1 MSLCSSASHLRKL
14 KVSKS
19 ANHLLSRALTAH
31 NHPEEHSNSRT
42 FNGNQNAPS
51 PLDSDLIA
59 ELTRHDSLSNPHFLN
74 KIVSFCAKSGS
85 FHLGIQIHS
94 TILKFGF
101 ISNVYISSAVVDMY
115 AKCGEISSARL
126 LFDQMP
132 QRTAVTWN
140 SLISGYLAVNC
151 PKIAIELFIKML
163 KAAINVTA
171 YSVSSCLAGCS
182 QLEAREVGSQV
193 HGLILKTGLG
203 YNVVV
208 GTGLVDMYSKCGDV
222 DDSRLVFD
230 HMVNRNVI
238 TWTSMVT
245 GYSLIE
251 KPDEAMSLVREMARQ
266 DLRPNCV
273 TYNSLLSSF
282 SGPDCLSYCL
292 QVHCCIIQLGLES
305 NVYIAATLVTVY
317 SKCSSSLEDFRKLGS
332 VVMTCDHIAWNAVIA
347 GYSNLGR
354 HEEALRCF
362 HEMKQADIDI
372 DSYALTSMVGA
383 IGNSSFLE
391 EGKAMHALIHRTG
404 YISHLNV
411 QNGLVSMYARCGAI
425 GDSKRVFWFM
435 EEHDVISWNALLTAF
450 AHHGYGRE
458 AVELFEQMRKTE
470 IKPNSSTFL
479 AVLCACSHVGF
490 VDKGIEYF
498 DLMKSDILLEPLK
511 VEHYASLVDTF
522 GRAGY
527 LNEAETFINSMPIAP
542 APSVYKALLSASLVH
557 GNREIAARSA
567 KKLLELWPNDP
578 ATYVLLSSALTM
590 EGNWDS
596 AADLR
601 KLMCDRGLRKKP
613 DIWVRKTV
621 LKSTVCKNES
631 RLQISS
637 LYSFDPASQ
646 KSADGR
652 ALDLLAG
659 CEPSPTPP
667 TSFSSF
673 SKVILIPYVQDSHR
687 LFNTRLGWLSPSV
700 SAGLVNLLFQEMTC
714 GSCSLPV
721 QELRERDAWASP
733 VLLNF
738 PLCDKRCRAEDGQQ
752 GRKAMLKEFMAHPQS
767 RTGAM
772 APIAVRHRH
781 GNGPRTPTSPTVEDL
796 LRAEE
801 VSRWSPQS
809 SPTFRKDHDL
819 EHDQSPNHKKS
830 VIAKVKERAKKWRSN
845 LIKKKHSDDSN
856 TTPSWGVSLDDDEDE
871 EDPEYLGAPMYES
884 EMAPEGYKEAARQHP
899 RAVPVIPEKHVLPGS
914 VICAAEDKPMQ
925 HRPKV
930 APEQVA
936 SDPGRA
942 PTDAASG
949 YHFITGEQ
957 KWDKGVSVKE
967 YIMHKFEPGED
978 DRALSQVI
986 SQAISPRKAAGDV
999 SMVDKVKD
1007 AVNSLLRGLG
1017 DLPTYSLPFS

>member
-19 ANHLLSRALTAH
+19 ADHLFSRALTTH

-266 DLRPNCV
+266 DFRPNCV

-317 SKCSSSLEDFRKLGS
+317 SKCSSSLEDFKKLCS

-425 GDSKRVFWFM
+425 
-435 EEHDVISWNALLTAF
+435 
-450 AHHGYGRE
+450 
-458 AVELFEQMRKTE
+458 
-470 IKPNSSTFL
+470 
-479 AVLCACSHVGF
+479 
-490 VDKGIEYF
+490 
-498 DLMKSDILLEPLK
+498 DIL
-511 VEHYASLVDTF
+511 
-522 GRAGY
+522 
-527 LNEAETFINSMPIAP
+527 
-542 APSVYKALLSASLVH
+542 
-557 GNREIAARSA
+557 
-567 KKLLELWPNDP
+567 
-578 ATYVLLSSALTM
+578 
-590 EGNWDS
+590 
-596 AADLR
+596 
-601 KLMCDRGLRKKP
+601 
-613 DIWVRKTV
+613 VRKTV

-637 LYSFDPASQ
+637 LYSFDSASQ
-646 KSADGR
+646 KSADGVR
-652 ALDLLAG
+652 AIPNPPDVLLV
-659 CEPSPTPP
+659 
-667 TSFSSF
+667 F
-673 SKVILIPYVQDSHR
+673 SKVILIPYVQ
-687 LFNTRLGWLSPSV
+687 
-700 SAGLVNLLFQEMTC
+700 GLVNLLFQEMTC

-809 SPTFRKDHDL
+809 SPTLRKDHDP

-914 VICAAEDKPMQ
+914 VICAAEDKPVTETMSEKLAPAYTTVSDATHALISKIQ
-925 HRPKV
+925 SLTISTPEAPDTAPTKV
-930 APEQVA
+930 APDQVA
-936 SDPGRA
+936 SDPARA

-986 SQAISPRKAAGDV
+986 SQAISPRKAASDV

-1007 AVNSLLRGLG
+1007 AVNSLLRGSESSQ
-1017 DLPTYSLPFS
+1017 PTVYHSAKNSSSNIPISFDAHEVAEEENHGRILQAN

>member
-1 MSLCSSASHLRKL
+1 MSLCSSASPLRKL

-19 ANHLLSRALTAH
+19 ANHLLSRALTSH
-31 NHPEEHSNSRT
+31 NHHEEHSNSRT
-42 FNGNQNAPS
+42 FNSNQNASS
-51 PLDSDLIA
+51 PVDSDLIA
-59 ELTRHDSLSNPHFLN
+59 EFTRHGSLSNPYFLN
-74 KIVSFCAKSGS
+74 KIMSFCAKSGS
-85 FHLGIQIHS
+85 FHLGIQAHS
-94 TILKFGF
+94 TILKLGF
-101 ISNVYISSAVVDMY
+101 ISNVYICSAVVDMY
-115 AKCGEISSARL
+115 AKCGEISSARV

-132 QRTAVTWN
+132 QRTVVTWN

-163 KAAINVTA
+163 KAAINVSA
-171 YSVSSCLAGCS
+171 FSVSSCLAGCS
-182 QLEAREVGSQV
+182 QLEAREVGTQV

-208 GTGLVDMYSKCGDV
+208 GTSLVDMYSKCGDV

-245 GYSLIE
+245 GYSQIE
-251 KPDEAMSLVREMARQ
+251 KPDEAMALVKEMVRQ

-317 SKCSSSLEDFRKLGS
+317 SKCSSSLEDFKKVCS
-332 VVMTCDHIAWNAVIA
+332 VVMTCDNIAWNAVIA
-347 GYSNLGR
+347 GYSKLGR

-362 HEMKQADIDI
+362 HEMKQAGIDI
-372 DSYALTSMVGA
+372 DSYTLTSVVGA

-411 QNGLVSMYARCGAI
+411 QNGLVSMYARCGVI

-498 DLMKSDILLEPLK
+498 DTMKSDILLEPLK

-527 LNEAETFINSMPIAP
+527 LNEAEAFINSMPIVP

-578 ATYVLLSSALTM
+578 ATYVLLSSVLTV
-590 EGNWDS
+590 EGNWDD

-613 DIWVRKTV
+613 G
-621 LKSTVCKNES
+621 
-631 RLQISS
+631 
-637 LYSFDPASQ
+637 YSW
-646 KSADGR
+646 
-652 ALDLLAG
+652 
-659 CEPSPTPP
+659 T
-667 TSFSSF
+667 
-673 SKVILIPYVQDSHR
+673 
-687 LFNTRLGWLSPSV
+687 
-700 SAGLVNLLFQEMTC
+700 
-714 GSCSLPV
+714 
-721 QELRERDAWASP
+721 
-733 VLLNF
+733 
-738 PLCDKRCRAEDGQQ
+738 
-752 GRKAMLKEFMAHPQS
+752 
-767 RTGAM
+767 
-772 APIAVRHRH
+772 
-781 GNGPRTPTSPTVEDL
+781 
-796 LRAEE
+796 
-801 VSRWSPQS
+801 
-809 SPTFRKDHDL
+809 
-819 EHDQSPNHKKS
+819 
-830 VIAKVKERAKKWRSN
+830 
-845 LIKKKHSDDSN
+845 
-856 TTPSWGVSLDDDEDE
+856 
-871 EDPEYLGAPMYES
+871 
-884 EMAPEGYKEAARQHP
+884 
-899 RAVPVIPEKHVLPGS
+899 
-914 VICAAEDKPMQ
+914 
-925 HRPKV
+925 
-930 APEQVA
+930 
-936 SDPGRA
+936 
-942 PTDAASG
+942 
-949 YHFITGEQ
+949 
-957 KWDKGVSVKE
+957 
-967 YIMHKFEPGED
+967 
-978 DRALSQVI
+978 
-986 SQAISPRKAAGDV
+986 
-999 SMVDKVKD
+999 
-1007 AVNSLLRGLG
+1007 
-1017 DLPTYSLPFS
+1017 

>member
-19 ANHLLSRALTAH
+19 ANHLFSRALTTH

-59 ELTRHDSLSNPHFLN
+59 ELTRHDSLSNPHSLN

-317 SKCSSSLEDFRKLGS
+317 SKCSSSLEDFKKLCS

-425 GDSKRVFWFM
+425 
-435 EEHDVISWNALLTAF
+435 
-450 AHHGYGRE
+450 
-458 AVELFEQMRKTE
+458 
-470 IKPNSSTFL
+470 
-479 AVLCACSHVGF
+479 
-490 VDKGIEYF
+490 
-498 DLMKSDILLEPLK
+498 
-511 VEHYASLVDTF
+511 
-522 GRAGY
+522 
-527 LNEAETFINSMPIAP
+527 
-542 APSVYKALLSASLVH
+542 
-557 GNREIAARSA
+557 EIAARSA

-578 ATYVLLSSALTM
+578 ATYVLLSSVLTM

-613 DIWVRKTV
+613 G
-621 LKSTVCKNES
+621 
-631 RLQISS
+631 
-637 LYSFDPASQ
+637 YSW
-646 KSADGR
+646 
-652 ALDLLAG
+652 
-659 CEPSPTPP
+659 T
-667 TSFSSF
+667 
-673 SKVILIPYVQDSHR
+673 
-687 LFNTRLGWLSPSV
+687 
-700 SAGLVNLLFQEMTC
+700 
-714 GSCSLPV
+714 
-721 QELRERDAWASP
+721 
-733 VLLNF
+733 
-738 PLCDKRCRAEDGQQ
+738 
-752 GRKAMLKEFMAHPQS
+752 
-767 RTGAM
+767 
-772 APIAVRHRH
+772 
-781 GNGPRTPTSPTVEDL
+781 
-796 LRAEE
+796 
-801 VSRWSPQS
+801 
-809 SPTFRKDHDL
+809 
-819 EHDQSPNHKKS
+819 
-830 VIAKVKERAKKWRSN
+830 
-845 LIKKKHSDDSN
+845 
-856 TTPSWGVSLDDDEDE
+856 
-871 EDPEYLGAPMYES
+871 
-884 EMAPEGYKEAARQHP
+884 
-899 RAVPVIPEKHVLPGS
+899 
-914 VICAAEDKPMQ
+914 
-925 HRPKV
+925 
-930 APEQVA
+930 
-936 SDPGRA
+936 
-942 PTDAASG
+942 
-949 YHFITGEQ
+949 
-957 KWDKGVSVKE
+957 
-967 YIMHKFEPGED
+967 
-978 DRALSQVI
+978 
-986 SQAISPRKAAGDV
+986 
-999 SMVDKVKD
+999 
-1007 AVNSLLRGLG
+1007 
-1017 DLPTYSLPFS
+1017 

>member
-251 KPDEAMSLVREMARQ
+251 KPDEAMSLVREMARR

-317 SKCSSSLEDFRKLGS
+317 SKCSSSLEDFRKLCS

-613 DIWVRKTV
+613 G
-621 LKSTVCKNES
+621 
-631 RLQISS
+631 
-637 LYSFDPASQ
+637 YSW
-646 KSADGR
+646 
-652 ALDLLAG
+652 
-659 CEPSPTPP
+659 T
-667 TSFSSF
+667 
-673 SKVILIPYVQDSHR
+673 
-687 LFNTRLGWLSPSV
+687 
-700 SAGLVNLLFQEMTC
+700 
-714 GSCSLPV
+714 
-721 QELRERDAWASP
+721 
-733 VLLNF
+733 
-738 PLCDKRCRAEDGQQ
+738 
-752 GRKAMLKEFMAHPQS
+752 
-767 RTGAM
+767 
-772 APIAVRHRH
+772 
-781 GNGPRTPTSPTVEDL
+781 
-796 LRAEE
+796 
-801 VSRWSPQS
+801 
-809 SPTFRKDHDL
+809 
-819 EHDQSPNHKKS
+819 
-830 VIAKVKERAKKWRSN
+830 
-845 LIKKKHSDDSN
+845 
-856 TTPSWGVSLDDDEDE
+856 
-871 EDPEYLGAPMYES
+871 
-884 EMAPEGYKEAARQHP
+884 
-899 RAVPVIPEKHVLPGS
+899 
-914 VICAAEDKPMQ
+914 
-925 HRPKV
+925 
-930 APEQVA
+930 
-936 SDPGRA
+936 
-942 PTDAASG
+942 
-949 YHFITGEQ
+949 
-957 KWDKGVSVKE
+957 
-967 YIMHKFEPGED
+967 
-978 DRALSQVI
+978 
-986 SQAISPRKAAGDV
+986 
-999 SMVDKVKD
+999 
-1007 AVNSLLRGLG
+1007 
-1017 DLPTYSLPFS
+1017 